1 MWTLTIGTVVRKDD
15 NLKGLLKII
24 SLLMVML
31 FAFQGAAAVLAAT
44 ATTSP
49 YTNYVYTHQTRFDDY
64 EKINGTDVSQHNGT
78 VDFNKVK
85 AAGIDFVFVRVG
97 YTGYTKSR
105 FSLNYDTNYATYIQN
120 ALNAGLSVGVYWY
133 SQALNESEARQEA
146 QKMLSVIKD
155 YNITL
160 PVVMDYEFADTSA
173 GRLDSA
179 NLSKSAMTNNALA
192 FLSEV
197 DKAGYDGCLYAN
209 ASFLQDNLN
218 ASQISSDYK
227 IWLAHYTTNTSYSG
241 DFDFWQYSHNGE
253 IDGISGNADVNFW
266 YYQNKTQ
273 ELSPHIYTGKAITP
287 KPVIKEGDT
296 ILREG
301 EDYTLSY
308 TDNVNVGTAYITAKG
323 INDYSAKTYRFKFL
337 IKPDRTPVITLKE
350 RKTTSLK
357 FSWNAVTGAEVYYVY
372 VKNNITGSDFSKKV
386 TENSVTLTGL
396 TAGHSYNVSV
406 KAGRKDNSGNM
417 IYGSYSAINTKHTV
431 ADAVTGLKATA
442 RSKSS
447 VTLTW
452 NKKTGAA
459 GYRIYRYYP
468 STKKYAVVADVNGY
482 NSNAY
487 TVKGLST
494 GETVYFRVSAFTQDS
509 QKKIGYK
516 SSQLTETTRPQTIT
530 VRSISSPS
538 SKKVTLFW
546 YRVNGSGY
554 QVQWST
560 TKDFSSNIKSVTVA
574 QNINKSTFTTYQSKR
589 TYYFRMRSYKKIA
602 GKTVYS
608 YWSTTQVIKVK

>member
-509 QKKIGYK
+509 RKKIGYK

-574 QNINKSTFTTYQSKR
+574 QNINKSTFTTYQSKH

-608 YWSTTQVIKVK
+608 YWSSTQTIKVK

>member
-241 DFDFWQYSHNGE
+241 DFDFWQYSHNGK

-560 TKDFSSNIKSVTVA
+560 TKDFSSNTKSVTVA